1 MPSTEHY
8 DPHGQSLLDYLHGD
22 TAAVITIHSAG
33 GQRADVPVAI
43 FFRAPAA
50 FPLEA
55 EGLALCRGRTLDIG
69 AGSGVHALA
78 LQARGLEVVALDFLP
93 ACVAVMRARGVRDAQ
108 QADIHIYAAAPFDT
122 LLSLMNGLS
131 LVRDLAGLQPFLS
144 NLRRLVKPGGQFLV
158 DSTDLR
164 KTGRPQSAAMVAA
177 ATRAGRYFGEADLQ
191 LEYRGRRGAPFT
203 QLYVD
208 AATLAEHAHAAGW
221 SCEIVVQEETG
232 RYLARL
238 EPQG

>member
-78 LQARGLEVVALDFLP
+78 LQARGLEVVALDFLLGRKNRQQWVRYYTATSIEISTSQPVAIQIDGEPVGHTP
-93 ACVAVMRARGVRDAQ
+93 ASFSIAPAALKVLVPQKIPRGLFSKD
-108 QADIHIYAAAPFDT
+108 
-122 LLSLMNGLS
+122 
-131 LVRDLAGLQPFLS
+131 
-144 NLRRLVKPGGQFLV
+144 
-158 DSTDLR
+158 
-164 KTGRPQSAAMVAA
+164 
-177 ATRAGRYFGEADLQ
+177 
-191 LEYRGRRGAPFT
+191 
-203 QLYVD
+203 
-208 AATLAEHAHAAGW
+208 
-221 SCEIVVQEETG
+221 
-232 RYLARL
+232 
-238 EPQG
+238 